1 MKAQVLLEV
10 SMICTMALITIA
22 YLYRSNASSGNKI
35 QIFAIALLGGFMV
48 LGGTAKFFQPFATM
62 FASQVELSGLPLPKL
77 AKFAGQMGEIA
88 AGIMYLLVLTKD
100 KLISANT
107 AEILLKSATFL
118 TLVIMTVAVYVHL
131 SPNVPAE
138 VLPFQSKPPVLT
150 VIVMFISLF
159 TFIASK
165 RKSQKS

>member
-1 MKAQVLLEV
+1 MNTQVLLEV
-10 SMICTMALITIA
+10 SMISTMALITIA
-22 YLYRSNASSGNKI
+22 YLFRSNASTGNKI
-35 QIFAIALLGGFMV
+35 QTFVIALLGGFMV

-77 AKFAGQMGEIA
+77 AKFAGQMGEIT

-107 AEILLKSATFL
+107 AEILLKSATLL

-150 VIVMFISLF
+150 VIVMFISLC

-165 RKSQKS
+165 RKS